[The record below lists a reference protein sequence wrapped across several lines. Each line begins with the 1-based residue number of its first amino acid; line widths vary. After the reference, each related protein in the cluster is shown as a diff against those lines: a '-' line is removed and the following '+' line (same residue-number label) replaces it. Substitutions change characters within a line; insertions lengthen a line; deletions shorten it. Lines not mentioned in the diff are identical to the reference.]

1 MRRVGSIVLAVA
13 VMALRPAVGAAQRS
27 PLAGDYV
34 AAETAS
40 GALMAFGL
48 SIGFA
53 WAGSAVLGPHDGEDP
68 GLVGAVSG
76 FFAGAAVGSALGVH
90 LAARTLKLP
99 ARFWEALGGG
109 VAGTMLFLAL
119 PLDAD
124 EPSFWVG
131 AYALPIAGAILASSA
146 GSASRMRP
154 TVAPAPGGLRL
165 GLAVPF

>member
-1 MRRVGSIVLAVA
+1 VLAVA
-13 VMALRPAVGAAQRS
+13 VMALRPGVSAAQRS
-27 PLAGDYV
+27 AFAGDYV
-34 AAETAS
+34 AAESAS

-48 SIGFA
+48 SFGFA
-53 WAGSAVLGPHDGEDP
+53 VAGGAVLGPHGGEDP

-90 LAARTLKLP
+90 MAARLLKLP

-109 VAGTMLFLAL
+109 VAGTLLCLAL

-124 EPSFWVG
+124 EPSFWVS
-131 AYALPIAGAILASSA
+131 AYALPVVGAILASSA

-165 GLAVPF
+165 GLSVAF